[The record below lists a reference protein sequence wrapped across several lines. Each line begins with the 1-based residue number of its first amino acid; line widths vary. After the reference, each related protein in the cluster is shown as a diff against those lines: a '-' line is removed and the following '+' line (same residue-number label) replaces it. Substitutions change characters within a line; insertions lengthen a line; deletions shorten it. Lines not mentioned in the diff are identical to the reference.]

1 MSCSEPKAGSAGS
14 HLCRDTRHPQGTH
27 CRDCPFCAAG
37 SQSSRAQNS
46 PGAASSSDP
55 PTHTG
60 TVISAQSP
68 RETTPA
74 FPGSTGS
81 LLPHKSFLQPRILL
95 LQLLDLVTG
104 CRSIRACS
112 GREASFSPTDTPGV
126 SSCSSAGLSAKPGK
140 RAAQPQRAVPGWDCC
155 PQHRDSTEVRPL
167 ALNPPIPPSP
177 GGRQRGHRCPP

>member
-1 MSCSEPKAGSAGS
+1 MSAGDS
-14 HLCRDTRHPQGTH
+14 LQ
-27 CRDCPFCAAG
+27 DCPFCAAG
-37 SQSSRAQNS
+37 SRSSRAQNS

-60 TVISAQSP
+60 TVISAQTP

-74 FPGSTGS
+74 LPGSTSS

-112 GREASFSPTDTPGV
+112 GREASFSPTDTPG
-126 SSCSSAGLSAKPGK
+126 SAAAALQGSAQSPG
-140 RAAQPQRAVPGWDCC
+140 RGQRSHTGQTQRALPGWDCC

-167 ALNPPIPPSP
+167 ALNPPIPPFP
-177 GGRQRGHRCPP
+177 GRSAEGPPLPPVS